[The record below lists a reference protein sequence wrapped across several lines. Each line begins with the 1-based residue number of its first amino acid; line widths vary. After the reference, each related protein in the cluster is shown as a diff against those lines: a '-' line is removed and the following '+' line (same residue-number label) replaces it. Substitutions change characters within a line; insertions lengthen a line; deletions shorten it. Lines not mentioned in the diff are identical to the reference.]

1 MEPTMDKVDIL
12 YLEDDEVDIQS
23 VQRVF
28 HKISSLIKIEVAKD
42 GNQALDMLYGRNKEN
57 KIHPKVILLD
67 INMPKM
73 NGIEFLTELR
83 ADSSFTD
90 IEVFIL
96 TAAYTSKDKL
106 ALEPLN
112 IRGHLIKPLDYG
124 EAIKLFWV
132 LQSL

>member
-1 MEPTMDKVDIL
+1 MESTAEKIDIL

-23 VQRVF
+23 AQRAFQKV
-28 HKISSLIKIEVAKD
+28 SSSIKIEVAKN
-42 GNQALDMLYGRNKEN
+42 GNQALDKLYGRNNEK

-67 INMPKM
+67 INLPKM
-73 NGIEFLTELR
+73 NGIEFLKDLR
-83 ADSSFTD
+83 ADQTFTD
-90 IEVFIL
+90 IEVYVL
-96 TAAYTSKDKL
+96 TAAYTSQDKL

>member
-1 MEPTMDKVDIL
+1 MEPTIDKVDIL

-106 ALEPLN
+106 VLEPLN